1 MAEGDLDSAPDA
13 AAPPEPRGLRFLGF
27 VGMIDPLRPGAREA
41 VRTCRAAGV
50 EVVMVTGDH
59 RATALAIARDLGL
72 AEREEQ
78 VVTGADIAG
87 HSPEELTRVIQRAS
101 VFARVAPRQKLEIVA
116 AARRAGH
123 FVAVTGDGV
132 NDAPALHAA
141 NIGVAMGRSGTDV
154 AREASEL
161 VISDD
166 NFATLV
172 AGVEEGRIAYDNIR
186 KVIYLLLS
194 MGAAELVM
202 VLLAVIWGLPLPL
215 LAVQLLWLNV
225 VTNGIQGV
233 AIAFEPGEKDIL
245 RRRPR
250 RPSEPIFNPLMIQRM
265 LVATLVV
272 GIGGFLTFL
281 LALRAG
287 WSEAEARNL
296 LLLVMV
302 LFENFHVAN
311 CRSETQSA
319 LALSPLRS
327 PVLVFGVLGAL
338 LVHVLSMY
346 LPFFQDILA
355 TSSVSPGTW
364 ALAIGVALT
373 VIPVME
379 LHKWWW
385 RRTLLH

>member
-1 MAEGDLDSAPDA
+1 
-13 AAPPEPRGLRFLGF
+13 
-27 VGMIDPLRPGAREA
+27 
-41 VRTCRAAGV
+41 
-50 EVVMVTGDH
+50 
-59 RATALAIARDLGL
+59 
-72 AEREEQ
+72 
-78 VVTGADIAG
+78 
-87 HSPEELTRVIQRAS
+87 
-101 VFARVAPRQKLEIVA
+101 
-116 AARRAGH
+116 
-123 FVAVTGDGV
+123 
-132 NDAPALHAA
+132 
-141 NIGVAMGRSGTDV
+141 
-154 AREASEL
+154 L

-265 LVATLVV
+265 VVATIVV

-281 LALRAG
+281 FALRAG

-311 CRSETQSA
+311 CRSETKSA
-319 LALSPLRS
+319 FGMSPLRS
-327 PVLVFGVLGAL
+327 PVLLFGVLGAL

-346 LPFFQDILA
+346 LPFFQDILQ

-364 ALAIGVALT
+364 ALAIAVALT
-373 VIPVME
+373 VIPALE

-385 RRTLLH
+385 RKRTSSICCFNPSGETS

>member
-1 MAEGDLDSAPDA
+1 
-13 AAPPEPRGLRFLGF
+13 
-27 VGMIDPLRPGAREA
+27 
-41 VRTCRAAGV
+41 
-50 EVVMVTGDH
+50 
-59 RATALAIARDLGL
+59 
-72 AEREEQ
+72 
-78 VVTGADIAG
+78 
-87 HSPEELTRVIQRAS
+87 
-101 VFARVAPRQKLEIVA
+101 
-116 AARRAGH
+116 
-123 FVAVTGDGV
+123 
-132 NDAPALHAA
+132 
-141 NIGVAMGRSGTDV
+141 
-154 AREASEL
+154 
-161 VISDD
+161 
-166 NFATLV
+166 
-172 AGVEEGRIAYDNIR
+172 
-186 KVIYLLLS
+186 
-194 MGAAELVM
+194 
-202 VLLAVIWGLPLPL
+202 
-215 LAVQLLWLNV
+215 V

-265 LVATLVV
+265 VVATMVV

-319 LALSPLRS
+319 FGMSPLRS
-327 PVLVFGVLGAL
+327 PVLLFGVLGAL

-346 LPFFQDILA
+346 LPFLQDILE